1 MKSEG
6 PNLGAFENNSYRSL
20 MGTQGK
26 SIGTAQVEPFIL
38 ILPLLP
44 RLSAMLGCHK
54 RPSPGESQAIE
65 TGEYCPIK

>member
-6 PNLGAFENNSYRSL
+6 PNLGVSESNFNGDSRSLMGTLMGSL

-26 SIGTAQVEPFIL
+26 SIGIGHVVPFIL

-44 RLSAMLGCHK
+44 RLSAILGW
-54 RPSPGESQAIE
+54 S
-65 TGEYCPIK
+65 